1 MSVSGSLRFLAVA
14 VACASSATAGGVAA
28 QSLEQSAAMLRT
40 GDVLRVTAYGLPEMS
55 GELMVGPDGALIH
68 PMYRN
73 VSLVGLPRDTVEQR
87 IGWLLERFE
96 ANPRFVIEPLVQ
108 FIVGGQVGQPG
119 FHNVP
124 PGTTVRQGVLLAGG
138 SPEDDRDD
146 AVTLIRDGVPQPLD
160 FMRAGGVELLS
171 GDEVI
176 VPVVERDGNFFRDVL
191 GPIASVAAVVVGIIN
206 VANR

>member
-1 MSVSGSLRFLAVA
+1 MTVVRLVRGLMHGSLVA
-14 VACASSATAGGVAA
+14 SVLLPTAAAGQSADPG
-28 QSLEQSAAMLRT
+28 AAMLRT

-55 GELMVGPDGALIH
+55 GELMVGPDGALVH

-108 FIVGGQVGQPG
+108 FIVGGQVGEPG

-138 SPEDDRDD
+138 TPEDDRDD
-146 AVTLIRDGVPQPLD
+146 AITLIRDGTPRPLD
-160 FMRAGGVELLS
+160 LVRSGSVELLS

-176 VPVVERDGNFFRDVL
+176 VPRVENDGNFFRDVL
-191 GPIASVAAVVVGIIN
+191 GPIASVAAVVVGIVN